1 VWATRN
7 GAWEGSI
14 NHFSFVGYSR
24 VVLDACGVEG
34 LVNHSVTVGRRDW
47 GFVSG
52 SRLMI
57 SLRAWSLSWGQM
69 WKTRAQIGLVEW
81 SSGDGVVE
89 VVVAWYL
96 VHIEQCAVR
105 SDSRRNMC
113 VQVWCIGNTG
123 EILTEYRPKIP
134 NWSTTLDLTVPA
146 YWGWGNWS

>member
-1 VWATRN
+1 VGNQEWGMGR
-7 GAWEGSI
+7 EYQ
-14 NHFSFVGYSR
+14 SFFFCGVFT

-34 LVNHSVTVGRRDW
+34 LVNHSVTVGRRDC

-57 SLRAWSLSWGQM
+57 SLRVWRLSWGQM

-81 SSGDGVVE
+81 SSGDGVVG

-96 VHIEQCAVR
+96 VHVERCVVR

-113 VQVWCIGNTG
+113 VQLVQHECQPMENRSVGG
-123 EILTEYRPKIP
+123 SDRRSSE
-134 NWSTTLDLTVPA
+134 
-146 YWGWGNWS
+146 